1 MITLY
6 IMYVCMYIGNSSSSK
21 SLIDLNKEYR
31 LVDMQKYGNFDN
43 NLKKIENK
51 ILCLIV
57 I

>member
-1 MITLY
+1 
-6 IMYVCMYIGNSSSSK
+6 MYVCMYIGNSSSSK